1 MYRTLLFDVDDTL
14 LDFKAGELQSL
25 AKTFALFGLPYTPA
39 LEAEY
44 LALNA
49 GLWQR
54 YEAGEIARE
63 QIFATRFTEL
73 FRRHHFDAD
82 GRLAETKYHAM
93 IDQEAILIPHVA
105 ETLEALGE
113 YRLYIVSN
121 GIEAV
126 QQRRLTKAGLID
138 HFADVFV
145 SDVIGA
151 PKPTSAFFDYVAK
164 RIPRFDPAT
173 TLIIGDSLTSDIQ
186 GGLNAKIDS
195 VWFNPQFV
203 PNRSQ
208 IRPTYTLSD
217 FADLARLLSSAE

>member
-25 AKTFALFGLPYTPA
+25 AKTFALLGLPYTPA

-44 LALNA
+44 LQLNA
-49 GLWQR
+49 KLWER
-54 YEAGEIARE
+54 YEAGEIPRE
-63 QIFATRFTEL
+63 QIFATRFTQL
-73 FRRHHFDAD
+73 FKRHHFDAD
-82 GRLAETKYHAM
+82 GLWAEKKYHAM

-105 ETLEALGE
+105 ETLDALGE
-113 YRLYIVSN
+113 YRCYIVSN

-126 QQRRLTKAGLID
+126 QQQRLTKAGLID

-151 PKPTSAFFDYVAK
+151 PKPTNAFFAYVAQ

-186 GGLNAKIDS
+186 GGRNAKIDTA
-195 VWFNPQFV
+195 WFNPHFL

-208 IRPTYTLSD
+208 IQPTYTLSD
-217 FADLARLLSSAE
+217 FADLARLLASR